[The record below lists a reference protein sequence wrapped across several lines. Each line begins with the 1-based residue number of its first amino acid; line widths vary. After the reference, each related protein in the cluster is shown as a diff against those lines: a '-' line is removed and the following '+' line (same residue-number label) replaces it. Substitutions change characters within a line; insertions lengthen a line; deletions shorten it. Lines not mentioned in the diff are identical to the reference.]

1 MTAVLKALLVAG
13 TTAWVSTIAFAQSPA
28 SPDWTAVQRET
39 LEHFQALV
47 RFDTQDPPGGE
58 QKAADYLQQVLSRE
72 GIPVEVFTLDKGR
85 PNIVARLKGSGRK
98 RPLLIMGHTD
108 TVNVDPAKWTHPP
121 FGAVVADGY
130 VYGRG
135 TLDDKDNV
143 VASLMTMLVL
153 KRLNVTLD
161 RDVIFLAEAG
171 EEGTHARRH
180 PVHGQRAL
188 PGDRSRVLPRGD
200 RQRHARG
207 RPGALRDGADGR
219 EAAAGDRTDG
229 PRPGR
234 PWLGAADDQRDRACV
249 DGRRHG
255 REHGARR

>member
-28 SPDWTAVQRET
+28 PPDWTAVQRET

-85 PNIVARLKGSGRK
+85 PNVVARLKGSGRK

-153 KRLNVTLD
+153 KRLNVPLD

-171 EEGTHARRH
+171 EEGTTRVGIQFMVNEHFA
-180 PVHGQRAL
+180 
-188 PGDRSRVLPRGD
+188 GDRSRVLPRGD
-200 RQRHARG
+200 RQRDARR
-207 RPGALRDGADGR
+207 RPGALRDRADGR

-229 PRPGR
+229 PRSGR
-234 PWLGAADDQRDRACV
+234 PWLGAADDQRDRACCRRPSARSRAG
-249 DGRRHG
+249 GRR
-255 REHGARR
+255 